1 MAKGYWIAHITVSD
15 ESVYADYLS
24 AARIAFD
31 KYRAS
36 FVVRGGSFEAP
47 EAPTKDRHVIIE
59 FPTYEQALACY
70 HSPEYQAAVSFR
82 LTASQSDIVIVE
94 GVS

>member
-15 ESVYADYLS
+15 PKVYADYLS

-31 KYRAS
+31 KYQAI
-36 FVVRGGSFEAP
+36 FTVRGGAFEAP
-47 EAPTKDRHVIIE
+47 EGPIKDRHVIIE

-70 HSPEYQAAVSFR
+70 HSPEYRTAVRFR
-82 LTASQSDIVIVE
+82 LTAAQSDFVIVE

>member
-1 MAKGYWIAHITVSD
+1 MAKGYWIAHITVTD
-15 ESVYADYLS
+15 QKVYADYLS

-31 KYRAS
+31 KYQAS
-36 FVVRGGSFEAP
+36 FVVRGGSFETP
-47 EAPTKDRHVIIE
+47 EAPSKDRHVIIE

-70 HSPEYQAAVSFR
+70 HSPEYQAAVGFR
-82 LTASQSDIVIVE
+82 LTASQSEIVIVE